1 MAFQVWAA
9 SAGTDSDP
17 RNPWF
22 SWSYIRENMDSLLNA
37 LREHIVLTVAAVIV
51 AALIALPLAVLAH
64 RRQRLAGTLLT
75 TSGILYS
82 IPSLALYAFIAP
94 YLGLTYTTVLIG
106 LVLYAL
112 LIVLRAGLTGLQQVP
127 ADVREVARGMGYS
140 PIGMLWKVELPLA
153 LPSIFT
159 GLRIATVSTVALVTV
174 GDIVGI
180 GGFGSL
186 LLAGFRN
193 NFYKP
198 QIMTATLAC
207 VGLAFVLDG
216 LLVLAARLAMPWT
229 RKARRA

>member
-1 MAFQVWAA
+1 MPFQVWAS
-9 SAGTDSDP
+9 SAGTGGDP

-22 SWSYIRENMDSLLNA
+22 SWTYIRENMDTLLTA
-37 LREHIVLTVAAVIV
+37 LRQHIVLTIAAVLI
-51 AALIALPLAVLAH
+51 ATLIALPLAVLGH
-64 RRQRLAGTLLT
+64 RRKRFAAPLVTISGTLYT
-75 TSGILYS
+75 

-112 LIVLRAGLTGLQQVP
+112 LIVLRASLTGLQQVP
-127 ADVREVARGMGYS
+127 AEVREVARGMGYS
-140 PIGMLWKVELPLA
+140 ASGMFWKVELPLA
-153 LPSIFT
+153 LPSIFS

-174 GDIVGI
+174 GDLVGI
-180 GGFGSL
+180 GGFGTVL
-186 LLAGFRN
+186 LGGFRN

-216 LLVLAARLAMPWT
+216 LLIVAGRLAMPWT
-229 RKARRA
+229 RKAGRA